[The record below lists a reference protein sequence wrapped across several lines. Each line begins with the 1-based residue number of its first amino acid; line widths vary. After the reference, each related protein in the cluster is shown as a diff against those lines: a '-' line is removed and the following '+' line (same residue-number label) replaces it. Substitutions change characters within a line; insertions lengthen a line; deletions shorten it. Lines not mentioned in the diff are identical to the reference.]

1 VPVWPIVGL
10 AFGKKRSAILELAR
24 QSKLPVHVFKVGNS
38 YRVPTAELLSVLGLS
53 AGTVNLTDQIVPR
66 SDLGDIGDLAAQG

>member
-1 VPVWPIVGL
+1 MPVWPIVGL

-53 AGTVNLTDQIVPR
+53 AGTVNLTDQSHR
-66 SDLGDIGDLAAQG
+66 

>member
-38 YRVPTAELLSVLGLS
+38 YRVAIAESLSVLGL
-53 AGTVNLTDQIVPR
+53 
-66 SDLGDIGDLAAQG
+66 

>member
-1 VPVWPIVGL
+1 LGRQVGVIPDPTEHPTVPVWPIVGL

-38 YRVPTAELLSVLGLS
+38 YRVAIAESLSVLGL
-53 AGTVNLTDQIVPR
+53 
-66 SDLGDIGDLAAQG
+66 